1 MVMAPS
7 RWRKCG
13 NSGGGSQEAQAL
25 ARLVSINQST
35 AFSHV
40 AFQDKSQPCVSYM
53 SLSSVTTDS
62 KAMSI
67 AKNGVPQ
74 PRSTLPSTSP
84 HLVVLRHTGVK
95 PCKSLRR

>member
-1 MVMAPS
+1 MVTREEVPRRHKRWPASCPSIKAPLFPMYHS
-7 RWRKCG
+7 KIRVNPAC
-13 NSGGGSQEAQAL
+13 
-25 ARLVSINQST
+25 
-35 AFSHV
+35 H
-40 AFQDKSQPCVSYM
+40 M

-84 HLVVLRHTGVK
+84 HLVVLRHAGVK